1 MLGLMHGSVLGS
13 ATPLLAGD
21 ALGLGL
27 GDGLGQS
34 IADSLTYSNRQ
45 PEHRW

>member
-1 MLGLMHGSVLGS
+1 MHGSVLGS

-34 IADSLTYSNRQ
+34 IAVSLTYSNRQ